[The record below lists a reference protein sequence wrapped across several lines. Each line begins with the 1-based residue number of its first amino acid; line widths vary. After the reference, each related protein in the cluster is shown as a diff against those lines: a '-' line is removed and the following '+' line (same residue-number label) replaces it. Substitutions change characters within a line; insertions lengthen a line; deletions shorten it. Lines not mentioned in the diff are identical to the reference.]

1 MILGCDDLCSYK
13 RSPPTIY
20 SANLTHGH
28 AHSER
33 TAGHTI
39 SQNYCDTLSVPLHHL
54 LPEWLRLVFST
65 TSPCWR
71 LRENR
76 FHWTWTNV
84 VNMLSILLCLS
95 DCSLAYISYE
105 NIWKEL
111 TKGLALPLFAFSAIV
126 SGPFIIY
133 QTNTNDELLSASEN
147 TRA

>member
-1 MILGCDDLCSYK
+1 MDMPIQKGQQVILFPRTTVIHCQCLCIIFCRNGYGSGK
-13 RSPPTIY
+13 
-20 SANLTHGH
+20 LK
-28 AHSER
+28 
-33 TAGHTI
+33 
-39 SQNYCDTLSVPLHHL
+39 
-54 LPEWLRLVFST
+54 VFST

-71 LRENR
+71 LRENQ